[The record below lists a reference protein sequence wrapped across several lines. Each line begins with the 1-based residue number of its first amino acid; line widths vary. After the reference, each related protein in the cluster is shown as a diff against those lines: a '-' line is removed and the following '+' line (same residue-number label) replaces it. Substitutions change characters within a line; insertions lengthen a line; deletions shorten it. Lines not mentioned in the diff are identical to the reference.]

1 MSEKLKIS
9 KEDLLKVGKGALIAG
24 SGAILTYLT
33 SAITTIDFGSYTP
46 MIVAGFSILVN
57 FLRKYIPNTNA

>member
-9 KEDLLKVGKGALIAG
+9 KVDLIKIGKGALIAG

-33 SAITTIDFGSYTP
+33 SAITTLDFGAYTP
-46 MIVAGFSILVN
+46 MVVAGFGILVN
-57 FLRKYIPNTNA
+57 FLRKFIPKTE